1 MKAKLYK
8 DKFMSCVIC
17 HSNPENMNKNA
28 RLGITHSSE
37 SGQKALTVKNSCMF
51 LESTLAVGTKYQ
63 EFSAN
68 IISCMLDD
76 KTGNLV
82 KHNDL
87 LMLYGY
93 MLHEMGGEQIFSKIL
108 DVSWLLIKFKKTN
121 DISITTPS

>member
-17 HSNPENMNKNA
+17 DSNPENMNKNA
-28 RLGITHSSE
+28 RLCITYSSE
-37 SGQKALTVKNSCMF
+37 SGQKALTVKNLWMF
-51 LESTLAVGTKYQ
+51 LGSIL
-63 EFSAN
+63 S
-68 IISCMLDD
+68 ISCMLDD

-108 DVSWLLIKFKKTN
+108 DVSWFLIKFRKTN